1 MSARYIIRVFDGRAS
16 VHAGALTDFE
26 RACRRADGLA
36 GRARRRG
43 MNVTVSIRPL
53 VGAAVRHDDV
63 LDRLDERG
71 VYQVASF
78 GGRADRGD
86 LVEQETL

>member
-1 MSARYIIRVFDGRAS
+1 MSARFIIRVFDGRGS

-43 MNVTVSIRPL
+43 MNVSVSVRPL
-53 VGAAVRHDDV
+53 LGSAVRYDDV
-63 LDRLDERG
+63 LDQLEDRG
-71 VYQVASF
+71 AYQVSSF
-78 GGRADRGD
+78 GGRADRGEH
-86 LVEQETL
+86 VETETL